1 MRGRGTPRGFL
12 LLVVGMV
19 VVGLTL
25 TSCSGTARTGRSA
38 GADPSIVEIPRDERV
53 SVDDFEARLLDG
65 SEVSSSRLDGVITV
79 VNVWGSWCGP
89 CRVEAPVLRQVS
101 QQYDDR
107 GVEFLGLNVR
117 DNDAAALAFE
127 RKFKIR
133 YDSVTTADSPRVSL
147 AFGGLLTTA
156 AVPMTVVVDRERRVA
171 ARVIGAVT
179 AGTLRALLDTVLA
192 EAKDQDGR

>member
-1 MRGRGTPRGFL
+1 MTLHGTPRVF
-12 LLVVGMV
+12 LVVVSMMV
-19 VVGLTL
+19 AALIFS
-25 TSCSGTARTGRSA
+25 SCSGTTGTGRSA
-38 GADPSIVEIPRDERV
+38 SADPSIIEIPPGERV
-53 SVDDFEARLLDG
+53 AVDDFEARLLDG

-89 CRVEAPVLRQVS
+89 CRVEAPVLREVS

-107 GVEFLGLNVR
+107 GVEFMGLNVR

-127 RKFKIR
+127 KKFRIS
-133 YDSVTTADSPRVSL
+133 YDSVTTSDSPRVSL

-156 AVPMTVVVDRERRVA
+156 AVPMTVVIDRERRVA

-179 AGTLRALLDTVLA
+179 AGTLRALLDRVLG
-192 EAKDQDGR
+192 ETNGPGGR

>member
-1 MRGRGTPRGFL
+1 MFL
-12 LLVVGMV
+12 LLAGLAV

-25 TSCSGTARTGRSA
+25 YGCSGTRPAGRGGSE
-38 GADPSIVEIPRDERV
+38 DPSIVEFPRDERFA
-53 SVDDFEARLLDG
+53 VDDFEGRLLDG
-65 SEVSSSRLDGVITV
+65 SEASSSRLDGVVTV

-127 RKFKIR
+127 KKFKIS
-133 YDSVTTADSPRVSL
+133 YDSVTTSDSPRVSL

-156 AVPMTVVVDRERRVA
+156 AVPMTVVIDRERRVA
-171 ARVIGAVT
+171 ARVNGAVT
-179 AGTLRALLDTVLA
+179 AGTLRTLLDTVLA
-192 EAKDQDGR
+192 EPTGQDGR

>member
-1 MRGRGTPRGFL
+1 MALAGV
-12 LLVVGMV
+12 LVIAGAL
-19 VVGLTL
+19 GG
-25 TSCSGTARTGRSA
+25 CSGGEAKDRTGSL
-38 GADPSIVEIPRDERV
+38 DPAIVEIAEPDRV
-53 SVDDFEARLLDG
+53 TVDDFEAVLLDG
-65 SEVSSSRLDGVITV
+65 SEVSSSRLDGVVTV

-89 CRVEAPVLRQVS
+89 CRVEAPVLRKVS

-127 RKFKIR
+127 RRFKIS
-133 YDSVTTADSPRVSL
+133 YDSVTTSDSPRVSL

-156 AVPMTVVVDRERRVA
+156 AVPMTVVVDPERRVA

-179 AGTLRALLDTVLA
+179 AATLRALLESVLD
-192 EAKDQDGR
+192 EADGRDRR

>member
-1 MRGRGTPRGFL
+1 MTLRGTPRVF
-12 LLVVGMV
+12 LVVVSMMV
-19 VVGLTL
+19 AALIFS
-25 TSCSGTARTGRSA
+25 SCSGTTRTGRSA
-38 GADPSIVEIPRDERV
+38 SADPSIIEIPPGERV
-53 SVDDFEARLLDG
+53 AVDDFEARLLDG

-89 CRVEAPVLRQVS
+89 CRVEAPVLREVS

-107 GVEFLGLNVR
+107 GVEFMGLNVR

-127 RKFKIR
+127 KKFRIS
-133 YDSVTTADSPRVSL
+133 YDSVTTSDSPRVSL

-156 AVPMTVVVDRERRVA
+156 AVPMTVVIDRERRVA

-179 AGTLRALLDTVLA
+179 AGTLRALLDRVLA
-192 EAKDQDGR
+192 ETNGPGGR

>member
-1 MRGRGTPRGFL
+1 MTLRGTPRVF
-12 LLVVGMV
+12 LVVVSMMV
-19 VVGLTL
+19 AALIFS
-25 TSCSGTARTGRSA
+25 SCSGTTRTGRSA
-38 GADPSIVEIPRDERV
+38 SADPSIIEIPPGERV
-53 SVDDFEARLLDG
+53 AVDDFEARLLDG

-89 CRVEAPVLRQVS
+89 CRVEAPVLREVS

-107 GVEFLGLNVR
+107 GVEFMGLNVR

-127 RKFKIR
+127 KKFRIS
-133 YDSVTTADSPRVSL
+133 YDSVTTSDSPRVSL

-156 AVPMTVVVDRERRVA
+156 AVPMTVVIDRERRVA

-179 AGTLRALLDTVLA
+179 AGTLRALLDRVLG
-192 EAKDQDGR
+192 ETNGPGGR